1 MQRTRYG
8 FFVDFDTTKAKKY
21 SDEKRREIAQ
31 LKRDGLSVRQIADK
45 LNIPKGSIHYILREQ
60 GAINLG
66 LEQVDLTKYIDRAT
80 ALANYGIRSRQFDYY
95 IYAYKDKVLRANG
108 KVYIEKQFLFSKTI
122 DRDITPYKLTEEEVK
137 DIQDMTLDTRYSHR
151 TIAKI
156 FKIDPKVV
164 NDLSLRSKDERSNY
178 PKSYTQPT
186 KN

>member
-8 FFVDFDTTKAKKY
+8 FLVDFDTTKAKKY

-45 LNIPKGSIHYILREQ
+45 LSIPKGSIHYILREQ
-60 GAINLG
+60 GVINLG
-66 LEQVDLTKYIDRAT
+66 LEKVDLTKYIDRAT
-80 ALANYGIRSRQFDYY
+80 AHNYDIRSRQFDYY
-95 IYAYKDKVLRANG
+95 IYTYKDKVLRANG

-122 DRDITPYKLTEEEVK
+122 DRDYTPYKLTEEEVK
-137 DIQDMTLDTRYSHR
+137 DIQDMTLNTRYSHI

-178 PKSYTQPT
+178 PKSYTQPPE
-186 KN
+186 N

>member
-21 SDEKRREIAQ
+21 SDEKREEIAQ
-31 LKRDGLSVRQIADK
+31 LKRDGLSISQIAEK
-45 LNIPKGSIHYILREQ
+45 LNIPRGSIHYILRER
-60 GAINLG
+60 GVVELG
-66 LEQVDLTKYIDRAT
+66 LEKVDLTKYIDRAT
-80 ALANYGIRSRQFDYY
+80 ALHNYDIRSRQFDYY

-108 KVYIEKQFLFSKTI
+108 KVYIEKAFLFSKTI

-186 KN
+186 EN